1 MSTKR
6 VLALVVMV
14 ICVIFLF
21 GLVAGTVGVWLIKA
35 PLLNLTDALFYPTQE
50 VLTLADRRL
59 ERVDDRLGQAQ
70 ERLQTAEANIA
81 GMGGELE
88 ENSLIL
94 NTISQTVGA
103 ELAPIV
109 TQIRE
114 DASAVRELVEAANET
129 VQNFNNLPFI
139 AAELPGTS
147 ALQELVDGIAAAEA
161 ALQEL
166 RANLQTARVERIQ
179 QGVERL
185 TRPLQTAQ
193 ARLSEVQSAVVGIG
207 ERIAETQARMQA
219 IYEQVLFWL
228 NLMPWVVSI
237 LFLWLGLGQ
246 IVLFRY
252 AFGLYRG
259 ASAIPQPAPVNR
271 GSTGGIESVEAAVIQ
286 TRTDNEPQAEQTVE
300 PLSSSEATQAFMPES
315 EVPPET
321 PTAGLVAEEEEVT
334 SETTSDDKGDIA
346 PALG

>member
-14 ICVIFLF
+14 VCVIFLF
-21 GLVAGTVGVWLIKA
+21 GLVAGTVGVWLIKG
-35 PLLNLTDALFYPTQE
+35 PLLNLTDALFHPAQE

-70 ERLQTAEANIA
+70 ERLQTAEANVA
-81 GMGGELE
+81 GIGGELE

-94 NTISQTVGA
+94 NVISQTVGA
-103 ELAPIV
+103 ELVPV
-109 TQIRE
+109 MTQIRE

-139 AAELPGTS
+139 AAELPGTA

-179 QGVERL
+179 QGVETL
-185 TRPLQTAQ
+185 TRPLQTVQ

-207 ERIAETQARMQA
+207 ERIAETQARLQA
-219 IYEQVLFWL
+219 IYEQILFWL
-228 NLMPWVVSI
+228 NLMPWILSL
-237 LFLWLGLGQ
+237 LFLWLGVGQ
-246 IVLFRY
+246 IALFRY

-259 ASAIPQPAPVNR
+259 APDIPQPVLAPVNR
-271 GSTGGIESVEAAVIQ
+271 GSTGGVASIEAAVIQ
-286 TRTDNEPQAEQTVE
+286 TWTDDEPQAEQKEE
-300 PLSSSEATQAFMPES
+300 PGYLHQDNQSYA
-315 EVPPET
+315 
-321 PTAGLVAEEEEVT
+321 
-334 SETTSDDKGDIA
+334 
-346 PALG
+346 

>member
-1 MSTKR
+1 
-6 VLALVVMV
+6 VV
-14 ICVIFLF
+14 
-21 GLVAGTVGVWLIKA
+21 
-35 PLLNLTDALFYPTQE
+35 
-50 VLTLADRRL
+50 
-59 ERVDDRLGQAQ
+59 
-70 ERLQTAEANIA
+70 
-81 GMGGELE
+81 
-88 ENSLIL
+88 
-94 NTISQTVGA
+94 
-103 ELAPIV
+103 
-109 TQIRE
+109 QIRE

-139 AAELPGTS
+139 AAELPGTV

-185 TRPLQTAQ
+185 TRPLQTVQ
-193 ARLSEVQSAVVGIG
+193 ARLSEVQSAVVEIG
-207 ERIAETQARMQA
+207 ERIAQTQARLQA
-219 IYEQVLFWL
+219 IYEQILFWL
-228 NLMPWVVSI
+228 NLMPWILSF

-259 ASAIPQPAPVNR
+259 ASAIPQPVLAPVNR
-271 GSTGGIESVEAAVIQ
+271 GSTGGIESIEAAVIQ
-286 TRTDNEPQAEQTVE
+286 TGTGDGPQAEQKVE
-300 PLSSSEATQAFMPES
+300 PLSSREAAPAFMPES
-315 EVPPET
+315 EAPPEM
-321 PTAGLVAEEEEVT
+321 PTVELVAEEEEMASEMASETT